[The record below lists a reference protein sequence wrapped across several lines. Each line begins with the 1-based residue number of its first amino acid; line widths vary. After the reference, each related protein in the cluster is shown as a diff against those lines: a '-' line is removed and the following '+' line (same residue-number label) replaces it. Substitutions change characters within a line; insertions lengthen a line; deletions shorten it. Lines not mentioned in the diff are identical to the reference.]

1 MKSNILMKGDFLI
14 LNKKHDLLENKTI
27 FALIRFFID
36 ECYQKLLIHDNE
48 SVLGYK
54 SLDKISSS
62 C

>member
-1 MKSNILMKGDFLI
+1 MKGDFLI